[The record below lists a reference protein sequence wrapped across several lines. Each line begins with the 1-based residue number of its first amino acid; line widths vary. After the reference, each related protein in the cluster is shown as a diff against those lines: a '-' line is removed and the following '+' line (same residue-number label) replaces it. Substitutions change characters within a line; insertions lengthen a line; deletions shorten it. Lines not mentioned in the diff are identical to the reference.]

1 MSDHENKRGSRD
13 NTDRP
18 YKPEEAQN
26 YENAPRGHLGVGG
39 PGSPAPGPGNASP
52 SPDVTTALE
61 EGKAAQ
67 SPEQPDQQ
75 TQQEDHRPAIVE
87 TGDDEVDQFYS
98 EDNRVVDQDGEF
110 SDLIGRKHAE
120 MAGGQDL
127 GDQDLS
133 AFVREDD
140 PRPVFVET
148 GDDEVDQFYAEENR
162 MIAQDT
168 EFASLLERRY
178 SDMTAENGTGD
189 EGISGQGDEGI

>member
-26 YENAPRGHLGVGG
+26 YENAPRGHLGAGG
-39 PGSPAPGPGNASP
+39 PGNPAPGLGNASP
-52 SPDVTTALE
+52 SPDVTKALE
-61 EGKAAQ
+61 EGQAAQ
-67 SPEQPDQQ
+67 SPEQPDQR
-75 TQQEDHRPAIVE
+75 TQQEDHRPVIVE

-98 EDNRVVDQDGEF
+98 QDNRVV
-110 SDLIGRKHAE
+110 
-120 MAGGQDL
+120 
-127 GDQDLS
+127 DQDLS

-148 GDDEVDQFYAEENR
+148 GNDEVDQFYAQDNR

-168 EFASLLERRY
+168 EFASLIERRY
-178 SDMTAENGTGD
+178 SDMTADNDIGD
-189 EGISGQGDEGI
+189 EGISGQRDDGI